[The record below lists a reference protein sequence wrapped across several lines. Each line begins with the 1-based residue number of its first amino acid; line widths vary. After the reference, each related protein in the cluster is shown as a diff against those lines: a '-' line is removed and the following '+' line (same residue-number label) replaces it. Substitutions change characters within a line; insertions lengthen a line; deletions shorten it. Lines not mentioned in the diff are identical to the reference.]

1 MINLNQ
7 VELLHRHGNDW
18 TPLRQAPH
26 STPDDHDIERRML
39 RGEKLFRCEECD
51 LEIMVVPPD
60 EDE

>member
-7 VELLHRHGNDW
+7 LELLHRHGNDW

-39 RGEKLFRCEECD
+39 RGEKL
-51 LEIMVVPPD
+51 
-60 EDE
+60 